1 MGQPAL
7 STTFDNPLLSYPIN
21 TTETMLRQKRDQ
33 YETYFEETLTE
44 FHPAIARVVS
54 SYEVIKALQEELY
67 QEISVAL
74 WKSLAKFDH
83 QSSLKTYILSIAHK
97 RAISHVAKYAK
108 EPRKQAIDNV
118 ELEFNDCP
126 SDQLAKS
133 QRMNKLFVAMH
144 RLPVFDRQLIA
155 LALEGVSYKNIA
167 EILGIT
173 TNLVGVKLNRAKA
186 KLKTLMA
193 SGELN

>member
-1 MGQPAL
+1 M
-7 STTFDNPLLSYPIN
+7 
-21 TTETMLRQKRDQ
+21 
-33 YETYFEETLTE
+33 
-44 FHPAIARVVS
+44 VS

-74 WKSLAKFDH
+74 WKSLAKFDR

-108 EPRKQAIDNV
+108 EPRKQDIDQI
-118 ELEFNDCP
+118 ELEHKDCP

-133 QRMNKLFVAMH
+133 QRMSKLLTALH
-144 RLPVFDRQLIA
+144 QLPVFDRQLVA
-155 LALEGVSYKNIA
+155 LALEGISYKDIA

-193 SGELN
+193 SGEPK

>member
-1 MGQPAL
+1 M
-7 STTFDNPLLSYPIN
+7 SETIDNPLLSYPLNI
-21 TTETMLRQKRDQ
+21 TETMSRQEKDQ
-33 YETYFEETLTE
+33 YESYFEETLTE

-74 WKSLAKFDH
+74 WKSLANFDH

-108 EPRKQAIDNV
+108 EPRKQDIDNV
-118 ELEFNDCP
+118 ELELVLKDCP
-126 SDQLAKS
+126 SEQLAKS
-133 QRMNKLFVAMH
+133 QRMNKLLAAMR

-155 LALEGVSYKNIA
+155 LALEGISYKDIG

-173 TNLVGVKLNRAKA
+173 TNLVGVKLNRSKA

-193 SGELN
+193 SGESK